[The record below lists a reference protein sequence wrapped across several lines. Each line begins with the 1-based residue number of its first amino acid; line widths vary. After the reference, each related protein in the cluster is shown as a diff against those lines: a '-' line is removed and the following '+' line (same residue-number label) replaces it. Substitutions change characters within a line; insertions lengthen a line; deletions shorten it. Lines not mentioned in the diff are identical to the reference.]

1 MNSESSKDPLA
12 SLGPT
17 PCGKFQ
23 RPTYE
28 VAEDGQSITFMPCGI
43 KSYHRPG
50 VQERY
55 CYYCNRQI
63 KKKQPA

>member
-43 KSYHRPG
+43 KSNHRPG
-50 VQERY
+50 EERY
-55 CYYCNRQI
+55 CYYCNRKI